1 MGHWSSSRLPE
12 VDSTN
17 AYLRRQIESG
27 SVDGDTLAFADVQ
40 TGGKGRFGRAWQSPL
55 GGLWMSIATR
65 LPGDADAQQR
75 VMNGLALRLALA
87 VRQAVLEQYTDCGDR
102 ICLKWPNDLVVV
114 GRVPAQGRAGERDWK
129 KVGGVLIEKFTVD
142 QRHWLVIGVGVNANF
157 LPQSLPEDLRATTTT
172 LLDEFTVPADL
183 SLLRERLAERLLIAA
198 STPTPIQ
205 QVVDEF
211 KGVMVGLN
219 QRATVTLPN
228 GETLVGT
235 LRGIASASGL
245 AEIEFPDSTLFT
257 VPHGT
262 VIKSA

>member
-1 MGHWSSSRLPE
+1 MGQWSSSRLPE

-17 AYLRRQIESG
+17 AYLRRQIESRTI
-27 SVDGDTLAFADVQ
+27 DGDTLAFADVQ

-65 LPGDADAQQR
+65 LPSDAESQQ
-75 VMNGLALRLALA
+75 VILNGLSLRLAVA
-87 VRQAVLEQYTDCGDR
+87 VRLGVLEQYPDCGHR
-102 ICLKWPNDLVVV
+102 IRLKWPNDLVVV
-114 GRVPAQGRAGERDWK
+114 DKAEAERPAQARAWK
-129 KVGGVLIEKFTVD
+129 KVGGVLIEKFASD
-142 QRHWLVIGVGVNANF
+142 RREWLVIGVGINANF
-157 LPQSLPEDLRATTTT
+157 LPESLPEDLQQTATT

-183 SLLRERLAERLLIAA
+183 TALRERLAERLLEA
-198 STPTPIQ
+198 SRTPTPVEQI
-205 QVVDEF
+205 VDEF

-228 GETLVGT
+228 GEVLEGL
-235 LRGIASASGL
+235 LRGIAPSSGL

-262 VIKSA
+262 VIKTA